1 MFKLTKTLESLG
13 YIVDIYNNTDQVK
26 EALLKKISK
35 DDTVGFGGSVT
46 VDQVG
51 IYEALEARGNEVYW
65 HWKAEDKPQALRKAT
80 NSDVYISS
88 SNALTEDGKLVNKD
102 GVGNRV
108 ASMIYGHR
116 DVYIVV
122 GNNKICRDYEAANE
136 RIQSVAGPKNA
147 MRLGLNTPCVQAGRC
162 NNCNS
167 PERICNVESIIDK
180 NPNGTQINILLVNE
194 VLGY

>member
-1 MFKLTKTLESLG
+1 MFKLTITLESLG
-13 YIVDIYNNTDQVK
+13 YIVDNYNNTDEVK
-26 EALLKKISK
+26 EALLNKITK
-35 DDTVGFGGSVT
+35 GDTVGFGGSIT

-51 IYEALEARGNEVYW
+51 IYEELESRGNEVYW

-80 NSDVYISS
+80 SSDVYITS

-122 GNNKICRDYEAANE
+122 GKNKICRDYEAANE
-136 RIQSVAGPKNA
+136 RIKSVAGPQNA

-162 NNCNS
+162 NDCNS
-167 PERICNVESIIDK
+167 EERICNIESIIHK
-180 NPNGTQINILLVNE
+180 NPNGTQIHILLVDE